1 MLAHRNSLA
10 GLACALFGAKR
21 LKFSIMLGV
30 VLQTIGIVLGFAASL
45 YFALIGGYSS
55 VLPSAVL
62 IYQLVC
68 AIIVIAV
75 PSFRKV

>member
-1 MLAHRNSLA
+1 
-10 GLACALFGAKR
+10 
-21 LKFSIMLGV
+21 MLGV
-30 VLQTIGIVLGFAASL
+30 VLQTIGIVLGFAAAL